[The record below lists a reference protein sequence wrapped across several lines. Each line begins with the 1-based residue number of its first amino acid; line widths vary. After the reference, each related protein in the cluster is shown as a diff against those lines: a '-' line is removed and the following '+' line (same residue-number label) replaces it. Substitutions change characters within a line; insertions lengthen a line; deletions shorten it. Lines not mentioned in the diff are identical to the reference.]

1 MTMKKLVY
9 LVISIVLMMS
19 ICLTANAAG
28 SATLSGGSSVT
39 VGSNIEFTVNVSGCG
54 EATSIAV
61 AVSYGSGLELVS
73 GTWLKSGSIS
83 KFDTS
88 TNKGALGGL
97 SSSDVNGNLFKVV
110 LKAKTASA
118 SAQNVSINV
127 IAKNGSDEVMNV
139 TPSKSVQINCATH
152 SYSLYAKKDDN
163 NHIRTCSACGN
174 VETTSHTW
182 NSGEVTKQASCKEA
196 GEKKFTCTVC
206 NATKTESITKTNNHS
221 FGSWSETKSA
231 TCTTT
236 GTQTRTCSVCSKTET
251 STISAK
257 GHSFGAWSQTSA
269 PSCTTQGQQKRT
281 CTRNGCSH
289 SETKAIAALGHQF
302 SNPTVTKQPTCTE
315 TGVET
320 GTCTRCS
327 QKTTNTIKAT
337 GHKYGSWKEVTA
349 ATCTAGGQEER
360 ACSKCSQKETR
371 ATESLG
377 HDFENPTL
385 VKEATL
391 TSTGLMEGKCKR
403 CGEATQEVIPCK
415 AEDTTTGIS
424 IETSEGVFAEGT
436 TTNFT
441 AITKDDGNY
450 ESVKNAVSD
459 QGSQFV
465 AYNIQYMLN
474 ETATSPSGE
483 YTLLLPNAD
492 KVSADNMLVLHIAED
507 GTVTEKEFT
516 VNEDDKIAVKT
527 TESGTYVVVD
537 KSTTE
542 ESKDDVDKVDGKVD
556 DKDETGNTLWIV
568 IAVLAVVL
576 IAGTVTAIVVSKK
589 KKEQSES

>member
-1 MTMKKLVY
+1 
-9 LVISIVLMMS
+9 MS
-19 ICLTANAAG
+19 VCLTANAAG
-28 SATLSGGSSVT
+28 GATLSGNSSVT

-54 EATSIAV
+54 NASSIAV
-61 AVSYGSGLELVS
+61 AVSYGNGFELVS
-73 GTWLKSGSIS
+73 GSWLKSGSIS

-97 SSSDVNGNLFKVV
+97 SSPDVNGNLFKVV

-118 SAQNVSINV
+118 SAQSVSVNV
-127 IAKNGSDEVMNV
+127 IAKNGSDEIMNV

-152 SYSLYAKKDDN
+152 SYGAYAQKDTSS
-163 NHIRTCSACGN
+163 HTRTCSACGN

-182 NSGEVTKQASCKEA
+182 NSGEVTKQADCKEA
-196 GEKKFTCTVC
+196 GEKKFTCTAC
-206 NATKTESITKTNNHS
+206 HATKTEPIAKTNDHK
-221 FGSWSETKSA
+221 FGSWSETKGA

-236 GTQTRTCSVCSKTET
+236 GTQTRNCSVCSKTET
-251 STISAK
+251 STINAK
-257 GHSFGAWSQTSA
+257 GHNFGAWAQTSA

-289 SETKAIAALGHQF
+289 FETKAIAALGHKF

-320 GTCTRCS
+320 GMCSRCS

-337 GHKYGSWKEVTA
+337 GHKYGHWKEVTA

-391 TSTGLMEGKCKR
+391 TTTGLMEGKCKR

-415 AEDTTTGIS
+415 VKDTATGIS
-424 IETSEGVFAEGT
+424 IETTEGVFAEGT
-436 TTNFT
+436 ATNFT
-441 AITKDDGNY
+441 TITKDDGNY

-459 QGSQFV
+459 KGSQFV

-474 ETATSPSGE
+474 GTATSPNGE

-492 KVSADNMLVLHIAED
+492 KISADNMLVLHIAED

-516 VNEDDKIAVKT
+516 VNADDKIAIKT
-527 TESGTYVVVD
+527 TESGIYVVVD

-542 ESKDDVDKVDGKVD
+542 ESKDEIDKADATVD
-556 DKDETGNTLWIV
+556 DKDNKKVTSWIV
-568 IAVLAVVL
+568 IVVVAVVL
-576 IAGTVTAIVVSKK
+576 IVGAVATIVVRKK
-589 KKEQSES
+589 KKEKTDVDTTN